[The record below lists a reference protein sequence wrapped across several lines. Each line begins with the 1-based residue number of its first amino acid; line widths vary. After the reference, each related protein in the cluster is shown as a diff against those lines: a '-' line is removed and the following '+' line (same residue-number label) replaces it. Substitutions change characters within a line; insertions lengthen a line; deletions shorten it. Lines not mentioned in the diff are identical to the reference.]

1 MKKTFMMVL
10 IATLVAVLTFD
21 VQSVFSITGFDPSAR
36 NSETYV
42 DYGETRH
49 ILRTGEELNV
59 RDTGASCTVTRRSE
73 VGWLK
78 THKKSHV
85 RITIRKFDAAINRRP
100 AMAMVM
106 LGACRSRKVIFN
118 YPPASSVWHL
128 PMGISQLTA
137 CLRQRGHDVVQ
148 RYGHI
153 IGLEYI
159 LRQNGGKE
167 VEQALQVIRNPA
179 SDILALYAARK
190 TFEKVSSTVPTADKF
205 RVERNNVSY
214 ISADYDGTI
223 EGIIRAIQNRESN
236 MWYQYFAAVEIPLA
250 MNFKPRV
257 YGISIAD
264 ERQLVQGCIL
274 ASMIKDTLPETL
286 VVMGGNLWSRVGGA
300 FAEPKFAELF
310 EHFDAVSFKEGYQP
324 MEKLT
329 DSLDLASTPGIVWRN
344 GNRVV
349 TNPPPLSPTVFEI
362 LPAPVYDGGAN
373 QWSPDR
379 VIPLYT
385 SSNCPMACGFC
396 AIAAGSDTFLLRPRI
411 MSPERIAEHMMTIG
425 AKRFDIA
432 DETFTIPRQL
442 ALGAELKKREYEAT
456 WQCYLTV
463 TNNLLDPSVAEK
475 LYASGCRAV
484 QLGLESLSPET
495 LTRERKGWNSPEN
508 YGVILRN
515 FRQAGIQTHVFV
527 IVGLPGEPLNVS
539 LQWLPFF
546 EEYGDSVLTIK
557 SGRYRLTR
565 MSPEAVNGTHS
576 ELIEVTPDTRPLHL
590 NADFHYKNVSMKKVE
605 AMRDILEETCHR
617 HWAYG
622 VTSTI
627 PWWVNRGRYTWEQ
640 LETMARQLP
649 AGGPTPHFPRSLV
662 KAGTIVREELGH
674 NVQFA
679 SYEDLFSFA
688 KQI

>member
-1 MKKTFMMVL
+1 MVVL
-10 IATLVAVLTFD
+10 VAALVAVLTFD
-21 VQSVFSITGFDPSAR
+21 VQSVYSITGFDPSAR

-42 DYGETRH
+42 DYGGTRYA
-49 ILRTGEELNV
+49 LRTGEELNV
-59 RDTGASCTVTRRSE
+59 RDIGALCTVTYRSE
-73 VGWLK
+73 TGWQK

-85 RITIRKFDAAINRRP
+85 RITIRKFNATVNQRP
-100 AMAMVM
+100 KMAMAM
-106 LGACRSRKVIFN
+106 LGICRSRKVMLN

-128 PMGISQLTA
+128 PIGISQLTA
-137 CLRQRGHDVVQ
+137 CLRQRGHDVIQ

-153 IGLEYI
+153 IGLEYV
-159 LRQNGGKE
+159 LQQTDGKE
-167 VEQALQVIRNPA
+167 IESALRVIRNTT

-190 TFEKVSSTVPTADKF
+190 TFERVSSAVLTADKF

-214 ISADYDGTI
+214 VSADYDGTI
-223 EGIIRAIQNRESN
+223 EGIIRAIQTRENN
-236 MWYQYFAAVEIPLA
+236 MWYQYFAEVELPLA
-250 MNFKPRV
+250 TNFRPHV

-274 ASMIKDTLPETL
+274 ASMVKDALPETL
-286 VVMGGNLWSRVGGA
+286 VVMGGNLWSRVGEA
-300 FAEPKFAELF
+300 FTKPKFAELF
-310 EHFDAVSFKEGYQP
+310 KHFDAVSFKEGHQP
-324 MEKLT
+324 IEKLA
-329 DSLDLASTPGIVWRN
+329 DSLDLASTPGIVWKNRD
-344 GNRVV
+344 RVV
-349 TNPPPLSPTVFEI
+349 INSSPSSPTIFET
-362 LPAPVYDGGAN
+362 LPTPAYDGGAD

-396 AIAAGSDTFLLRPRI
+396 AIAAGSDTFLSRPRV
-411 MSPERIAEHMMTIG
+411 MSPERIAEHMMAIG

-442 ALGAELKKREYEAT
+442 ALGSELKKQRYEAT

-463 TNNLLDPSVAEK
+463 TNSLLDPSVAEK

-495 LTRERKGWNSPEN
+495 LTRECKGWNSPGN
-508 YGVILRN
+508 YGAILRN
-515 FRQAGIQTHVFV
+515 FRRAGIQTHVFV

-539 LQWLPFF
+539 LRWLPFF

-565 MSPEAVNGTHS
+565 MSPESMNGTHS
-576 ELIEVTPDTRPLHL
+576 ELIEVLSDSKPLHL
-590 NADFHYKNVSMKKVE
+590 NANFRYRNVSRKKVE
-605 AMRDILEETCHR
+605 AIRDIMEEACRR
-617 HWAYG
+617 HWAYK

-627 PWWVNRGRYTWEQ
+627 PWWINRGRYTWKQ
-640 LETMARQLP
+640 LEKMSRQLP
-649 AGGPTPHFPRSLV
+649 ADEPTPHFSRALV
-662 KAGTIVREELGH
+662 KAGTIVREELGR
-674 NVQFA
+674 NVQFV
-679 SYEDLFSFA
+679 SYEEVLSFA